1 MPRTRV
7 PNARSTFFMVLFCL
21 SPCKSHFWVLWMWDV
36 FSLQMQL
43 TMDICHQQVH
53 ILFRIIYVGLKL
65 FCWHI
70 MIVFFLI
77 HQRVPNCFGFYDYD
91 CCCAVNTEIKLT
103 ILRLSH
109 KRLLQAWL
117 FYIHNHLLILPF
129 NFPCSR
135 TMFQGPMHAV

>member
-21 SPCKSHFWVLWMWDV
+21 SPCKNHFWVLWMWDV
-36 FSLQMQL
+36 FFFFFTNAAHYGYMPSTSSYLIPYNL
-43 TMDICHQQVH
+43 
-53 ILFRIIYVGLKL
+53 
-65 FCWHI
+65 CWI
-70 MIVFFLI
+70 KIVLLA
-77 HQRVPNCFGFYDYD
+77 YYD

-117 FYIHNHLLILPF
+117 FYIQNHLLILPF
-129 NFPCSR
+129 NFPCNR